1 MHEMAVLRAQ
11 KYRLR
16 PESIADQRANEKAL
30 TAGELID
37 LFLDWVKSHRSDQT
51 YKTRRNYTK
60 RFGSQE
66 IGGTLLRDF
75 PADRPTSRELE
86 RFKENLALDGLNAQ
100 TISHAEASVRHCW
113 NWGTKHPSPR
123 SYLPPNYRPFSAV
136 EKTYVPR
143 QVLSEDDLITDD
155 EREALFFCAELDPDQ
170 FRRHGLKHTVK
181 RKGTTGLRRTGDFA
195 ELLRCYWHTGARTDE
210 LLMAEVGDL
219 LRGTRQLVLG
229 EHKRSK
235 SARVPIKRLITLNQE
250 AFDILVHHCDGKAKR
265 DKLFTNANGRPW
277 NRRSVAKRFE
287 RVKEIAAC
295 LKRPVR
301 QEITIYDFRHLWIS
315 EAITC
320 VDVFTVAKM
329 AGTSVTMIE
338 RTYGHLANKHF
349 QDAQRLVDAKRSS
362 RKTSKTLG
370 ETVAEPA

>member
-1 MHEMAVLRAQ
+1 MPAVPALLTTT
-11 KYRLR
+11 RLLKPCR
-16 PESIADQRANEKAL
+16 SALGGQIKKA
-30 TAGELID
+30 
-37 LFLDWVKSHRSDQT
+37 
-51 YKTRRNYTK
+51 TK
-60 RFGSQE
+60 GAF
-66 IGGTLLRDF
+66 
-75 PADRPTSRELE
+75 
-86 RFKENLALDGLNAQ
+86 LNAIVQ
-100 TISHAEASVRHCW
+100 GH
-113 NWGTKHPSPR
+113 
-123 SYLPPNYRPFSAV
+123 
-136 EKTYVPR
+136 
-143 QVLSEDDLITDD
+143 
-155 EREALFFCAELDPDQ
+155 
-170 FRRHGLKHTVK
+170 
-181 RKGTTGLRRTGDFA
+181 
-195 ELLRCYWHTGARTDE
+195 
-210 LLMAEVGDL
+210 
-219 LRGTRQLVLG
+219 
-229 EHKRSK
+229 
-235 SARVPIKRLITLNQE
+235 
-250 AFDILVHHCDGKAKR
+250 
-265 DKLFTNANGRPW
+265 KLFTNANGRPW